1 MASVQKEFPALYT
14 NRGTTK
20 QHSKEYREFNKRW
33 GYQKTLFDLAGES
46 LAQVSAIQ
54 QQYLTT
60 TLFWLTYLIDK
71 GEVDEKEEQFQDN
84 LRKIKGGR

>member
-1 MASVQKEFPALYT
+1 MADIQKEFPALYT

-20 QHSKEYREFNKRW
+20 QHSKEYRDFHKRW

-46 LAQVSAIQ
+46 LAQVSVIQ

-71 GEVDEKEEQFQDN
+71 GEVDEKEDKWQES
-84 LRKIKGGR
+84 LRKMKGGR